1 MTEHIEVPVR
11 SDIPLSKYLAR
22 LPKALFLKAR
32 SHCDRKGVSLNTLIT
47 LALRDYLDAGDIDVP
62 SQPKLSQVFKD
73 ELAATEARLLAALDP
88 MGLRHVHS
96 LKLELDGTEAQAMLH
111 ELQQAIDE
119 QNVWTSSIGTRRRPT
134 RDAVDFV
141 PPSNLDWDSPS
152 PHNHLFPDSP
162 PVKGATDAGL
172 TRVDLGTPENL
183 RDVAK
188 SLGLTYEQLGADLA
202 RNPEHWKTAPAGHG
216 PHDIGVLDWD
226 SPTPHNHL
234 FPDSPPVKGAAPEP
248 LRGQVWVVTGDFDTM
263 TTSRVREILQQAG
276 AIVATTVNKKTSAVL
291 AGIAGEGEKLDAAE
305 GRLIPIWTEL
315 QFLHMAR
322 FIGADVRIPE

>member
-73 ELAATEARLLAALDP
+73 ELAAMETRLLAAIKPSVVVSMEGVQDVDLTREELSQMADIARGNG
-88 MGLRHVHS
+88 GLYEGLAEQMHDVQEVVHEH
-96 LKLELDGTEAQAMLH
+96 KAWA
-111 ELQQAIDE
+111 
-119 QNVWTSSIGTRRRPT
+119 SSIGTRRRPT

-152 PHNHLFPDSP
+152 PHNRLFPDNP
-162 PVKGATDAGL
+162 PVM
-172 TRVDLGTPENL
+172 
-183 RDVAK
+183 
-188 SLGLTYEQLGADLA
+188 
-202 RNPEHWKTAPAGHG
+202 
-216 PHDIGVLDWD
+216 
-226 SPTPHNHL
+226 
-234 FPDSPPVKGAAPEP
+234 GAAPEP
-248 LRGQVWVVTGDFDTM
+248 LRGQVWVVTGDFDSM